1 MSTQPLDTYVVNV
14 RPAKGQ
20 KPSARI
26 HVAYSANTIRA
37 LQGVCRNG
45 QKQSFDRPFYT
56 IRRLLAVGPWT
67 PSACQ
72 PCKNSESQSKRL
84 ALLYRSLSTSIVGFF
99 NNLIFCV
106 RFFAQII
113 SSAWSECKSC
123 PLIAIDWASADLWD
137 KYWLNPIID
146 ICSTMTAVLHK
157 APSHYS

>member
-1 MSTQPLDTYVVNV
+1 MIWKGVPEPWENNYPFYPFGYYLPFSGFIILSTQPLDTYVVNV

-106 RFFAQII
+106 RCEILCSDNIVCMVAVQ
-113 SSAWSECKSC
+113 K
-123 PLIAIDWASADLWD
+123 LASDS
-137 KYWLNPIID
+137 N
-146 ICSTMTAVLHK
+146 
-157 APSHYS
+157 